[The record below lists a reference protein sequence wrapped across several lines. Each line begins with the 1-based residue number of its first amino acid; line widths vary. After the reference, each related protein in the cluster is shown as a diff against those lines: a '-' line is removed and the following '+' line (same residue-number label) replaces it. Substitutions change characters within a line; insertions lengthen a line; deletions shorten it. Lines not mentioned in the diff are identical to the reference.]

1 MTKIS
6 ITLLSLLSLTSLA
19 VAGDSKADKAAA
31 AKAVEPP
38 KKMEMPKA
46 PAEIGERVKAMSG
59 TWTCTGTGAGMDG
72 KDLKFTGTMKSK
84 ADLDGFWAHD
94 SFDGAMGE
102 GKSSMKFKFE
112 SFSTFDATS
121 KKWRTM
127 FMDSFGGQMV
137 GTGDAMKDGKMDTMS
152 DAMDSRGKS
161 EFKDHVDMSDKK
173 GAHMWGEESRDNG
186 RTWNKVYDMMCK
198 K

>member
-59 TWTCTGTGAGMDG
+59 TWKCTGTGAGMDG

-102 GKSSMKFKFE
+102 GKSVDEVQVRVVLDVRRHVEEVAHDVHGQLRWPDGRHRRCHEGRQDGHDVRRHGQPRQERS
-112 SFSTFDATS
+112 SRITST
-121 KKWRTM
+121 
-127 FMDSFGGQMV
+127 
-137 GTGDAMKDGKMDTMS
+137 
-152 DAMDSRGKS
+152 
-161 EFKDHVDMSDKK
+161 
-173 GAHMWGEESRDNG
+173 
-186 RTWNKVYDMMCK
+186 
-198 K
+198 